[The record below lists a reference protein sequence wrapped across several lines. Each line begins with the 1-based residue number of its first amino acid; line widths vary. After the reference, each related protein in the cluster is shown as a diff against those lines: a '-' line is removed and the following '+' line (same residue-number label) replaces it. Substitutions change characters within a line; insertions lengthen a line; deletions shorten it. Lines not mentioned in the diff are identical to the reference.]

1 MVTQDLF
8 LANCAEEH
16 GMDKLKTRKDSQH
29 ANTSEPGGGVERC
42 CGMEK
47 IVHTSKEPPGTD
59 HAVDIV
65 PVCLTGE
72 EVQHRVGVGG
82 VEGSWGNNVETKLND
97 NHSQV

>member
-47 IVHTSKEPPGTD
+47 DVHTSIEPPGTD
-59 HAVDIV
+59 HAV

-72 EVQHRVGVGG
+72 EVQHKMGVGG
-82 VEGSWGNNVETKLND
+82 VDDSLGNTVETKLND

>member
-8 LANCAEEH
+8 LANCAEED
-16 GMDKLKTRKDSQH
+16 GMDKLKTRKDSQR

-47 IVHTSKEPPGTD
+47 DVHTSIEPPGTD
-59 HAVDIV
+59 HAV

-82 VEGSWGNNVETKLND
+82 VDGSWGNTVETKLND
-97 NHSQV
+97 NKSQV